1 MERNKNGIRLHT
13 PGQKIKRKRIK
24 PEYALGQRL
33 FVLEELGD
41 RVEVILPN
49 FSPIIE
55 LMQQDGW
62 KEVH

>member
-1 MERNKNGIRLHT
+1 MQVNKHGFLVHT
-13 PGQKIKRKRIK
+13 PGKKIKRKRVK

-49 FSPIIE
+49 FSPILE
-55 LMQQDGW
+55 LMKSDGW